1 MSMCV
6 IGRCMLWFV
15 LGGSCLAAAT
25 GVRAERLTLPD
36 LYGISV
42 GHDPAVKA
50 ARAAVAAAAERLP
63 QAQSQGLP
71 QVILSADRFSNQLG
85 MMSRQDRYESSNQTL
100 QIRQP
105 LLRLGLAAS
114 IEQAVRAHDEAKA
127 LQENAEQDLL
137 SRLSGALFEHLLAM
151 QQRDYVLALK
161 LASST
166 QLQAAERSLLA
177 GSGVRTDVDE
187 ARARLDAARAQEL
200 QVQLQIEMTR
210 RQLER
215 LGGRSL
221 GQFALLTVE
230 DPWNKEPAL
239 DALTLWLERANNH
252 PQLRALRAR
261 AQAAQYEVT
270 KAQSIDMPTVDA
282 VARWTRSE
290 GENVFNSGGSYRN
303 HQLGLQFNW
312 PLYQGGASQA
322 AVREALARVDEAE
335 HRLLATRDE
344 LAQRLEGQFRLV
356 QEGRSR
362 IEALRQAA
370 FSARQALV
378 SSRRSFQ
385 AGSRTQLDVLNAEQA
400 LAQTARDLAQ
410 SRLSY
415 LQAQLQ
421 LALYA
426 GLEPAQAMDRIRWWF
441 NLVPAGPES
450 KPFVAANSGWL
461 GRSD

>member
-1 MSMCV
+1 MCV
-6 IGRCMLWFV
+6 IGSCMRWFV
-15 LGGSCLAAAT
+15 FVIGCLVAAA
-25 GVRAERLTLPD
+25 GVRAERLTLTD
-36 LYGISV
+36 LYEISV
-42 GHDPAVKA
+42 RHDAAVRA

-71 QVILSADRFSNQLG
+71 QFILSAERFSNQLR
-85 MMSRQDRYESSNQTL
+85 MVSRQDQYDSSSRTL

-105 LLRLGLAAS
+105 LVRLGLAAS
-114 IEQAVRAHDEAKA
+114 IEQAVRAHDEATA

-137 SRLSGALFEHLLAM
+137 TRLSGALFEHLLAIE
-151 QQRDYVLALK
+151 QRDYVLALK
-161 LASST
+161 QASST

-221 GQFALLTVE
+221 GQLALLTVE
-230 DPWNKEPAL
+230 DPWAKEPAL
-239 DALTLWLERANNH
+239 DALPLWLERANNH

-261 AQAAQYEVT
+261 AQAARHEVT
-270 KAQSIDMPTVDA
+270 KAQAVDMPTLDA
-282 VARWTRSE
+282 VARWTRSDS
-290 GENVFNSGGSYRN
+290 ENVFNPGGSYRN
-303 HQLGLQFNW
+303 HQIGLQFNW

-344 LAQRLEGQFRLV
+344 LAQRLEGQYRLV

-370 FSARQALV
+370 YSARQALV

-400 LAQTARDLAQ
+400 LAQAMRDLAQ
-410 SRLSY
+410 GRLSY

-421 LALYA
+421 LALHA
-426 GLEPAQAMDRIRWWF
+426 GHEPVQAMARIRPWFSLEPTRPQ
-441 NLVPAGPES
+441 S
-450 KPFVAANSGWL
+450 KPFVAASSGL
-461 GRSD
+461 

>member
-1 MSMCV
+1 M
-6 IGRCMLWFV
+6 RWLV

-25 GVRAERLTLPD
+25 GVRAELLTLPN
-36 LYGISV
+36 LYEISV

-71 QVILSADRFSNQLG
+71 QVILSADRFSNQLK

-137 SRLSGALFEHLLAM
+137 SRLSGALFEHLLSM
-151 QQRDYVLALK
+151 EQRDYVLALK

-221 GQFALLTVE
+221 GQLVLLTVE
-230 DPWNKEPAL
+230 DPWSKEPAL
-239 DALTLWLERANNH
+239 DALPLWLERSNNH

-270 KAQSIDMPTVDA
+270 KAQAADMPTVEA

-312 PLYQGGASQA
+312 PLYQGGASKA

-344 LAQRLEGQFRLV
+344 LAQRLEGQYRLV

-410 SRLSY
+410 GRLSY

-426 GLEPAQAMDRIRWWF
+426 GVEPVQAMDRIRWWF

-450 KPFVAANSGWL
+450 KPFVAANSGSL